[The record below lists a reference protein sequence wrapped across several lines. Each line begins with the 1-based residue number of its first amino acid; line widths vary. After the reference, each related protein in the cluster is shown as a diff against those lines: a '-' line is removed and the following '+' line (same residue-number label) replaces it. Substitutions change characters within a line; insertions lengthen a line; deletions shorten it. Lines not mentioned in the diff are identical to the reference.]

1 MGWDRTLDGSNI
13 TQYELSK
20 QIEAELQSLSSLQD
34 EDKLLFLQLSIPEVD
49 EVIKLSKTLYMLDAD
64 YNAMYYR
71 GDFNFNPK
79 HFDYCLK
86 RWALFYPVIDANLPG
101 VMACLL
107 EHNIKCKDGLTLA
120 LRDGKEEMAQYLLT
134 HNEYGYFALYDKYGG
149 SILSQAIARKMTST
163 ISMIIEMYPK
173 MLPYYHQFS
182 RDTPQKEIEFYSDPS
197 NGPEVLI
204 DAFYGMNL
212 EVIRILQ
219 QALLKYYGLYIDLN
233 QYRCI
238 RGRTVLHNAIYG
250 PDDTPKEVYE
260 KTKFAI
266 TYGAID
272 VPGDAQGYFPK
283 TAEEYV
289 QDMANDRREAYFR
302 AVVDGLGILWYDKYV
317 MWNALKHVAEIVTK
331 SGFGVGKS
339 PLCRIFEYVGDLQF
353 EEKLDIG
360 ELRLLHAQSVMT
372 LHGIVEVGNAWGG
385 GGHVKLRDQVLGEV
399 QFKYVTI
406 GYDQHLWLRAEVH
419 SGTVLKVL
427 ALGNSHVDHL
437 LSRSGDIHA
446 IVQYVGSRQDEI
458 LQCGKA
464 HLHVW
469 GGDAYNQKL
478 HTQLQWYM
486 RTGAVLP
493 TFGTL
498 LQVMRHGTAHL
509 YDVHND
515 MFHDGLHLT
524 EAHGVM
530 AVLYSTLHAVTTYVH
545 HYLPHF
551 LLHPLH
557 HDHHHTDSHEHPHQA
572 QQNHCSQQDHGDQQG
587 PDGDIVQ
594 YDHSVM
600 YHTFHPSHWL

>member
-107 EHNIKCKDGLTLA
+107 EHKIRCKDGLTLA
-120 LRDGKEEMAQYLLT
+120 MRDGKEEMAQYLLT
-134 HNEYGYFALYDKYGG
+134 HNEDGYFALYGYSIYSGESG
-149 SILSQAIARKMTST
+149 SILSKAIARKMTST
-163 ISMIIEMYPK
+163 VSMIIEMYPE
-173 MLPYYHQFS
+173 MLLYHTKFT

-204 DAFYGMNL
+204 DAFYRMNL
-212 EVIRILQ
+212 EIIRILQ
-219 QALLKYYGLYIDLN
+219 RALLKYYGLYIDLN

-238 RGRTVLHNAIYG
+238 EGRTVLHNAICG
-250 PDDTPKEVYE
+250 PDDILNGVYE

-272 VPGDAQGYFPK
+272 VRSDELHFSSQ
-283 TAEEYV
+283 TAEEYA

-302 AVVDGLGILWYDKYV
+302 AVADGLGILWYDKYV

-331 SGFGVGKS
+331 SGFGVGKN

-372 LHGIVEVGNAWGG
+372 LHGMVEVGNAWGG

-427 ALGNSHVDHL
+427 ALGNSHVDHP
-437 LSRSGDIHA
+437 LSRSGGIHA
-446 IVQYVGSRQDEI
+446 IARYVGSRQNEI
-458 LQCGKA
+458 MQCGKA
-464 HLHVW
+464 HLHIW
-469 GGDAYNQKL
+469 GGDAYDQKL
-478 HTQLQWYM
+478 QAQLQWHM
-486 RTGAVLP
+486 QTGAVLP

-498 LQVMRHGTAHL
+498 LHVMRHGTGHL
-509 YDVHND
+509 CDVHNE
-515 MFHDGLHLT
+515 MFHNGLNLT
-524 EAHGVM
+524 EAHGAV
-530 AVLYSTLHAVTTYVH
+530 AVLHSVLHAVTTYVH
-545 HYLPHF
+545 NHIPLF

-572 QQNHCSQQDHGDQQG
+572 QQNHCSQQD

-594 YDHSVM
+594 YSHGIMDYIS
-600 YHTFHPSHWL
+600 HPSHWL